1 MPPRADLIA
10 LSLLPVWRWRT
21 IAGQLRSGLAPL
33 DILHEHCA
41 DAVRRRGRLPAWADP
56 ARAVALAH
64 AALARA
70 ANSGLLGIGWDEP
83 GYPPRLL
90 EIVDPPPVLWVA
102 GRPEV
107 LATPSVAIVGS
118 RAGSA
123 YSLSVAERLAA
134 DLADRGVTVVSGLA
148 RGVDAAAHRG
158 AVSACGVTV
167 GVLGCGADVIYPPE
181 HAVLA
186 ANMRERGAVV
196 SEMVPGTVPKAMFFP
211 QRNRVISGLV
221 SAVVVVEAG
230 EKSGSLITARLALE
244 QGRDVLAVPGNVLSG
259 RNRGGHA
266 LLRDGARLV
275 ETAADVMDEL
285 GWADR
290 RAASR
295 PYTAGGGASADPV
308 VDALLPGEPAD
319 LGQISTKTGLPAAR
333 LLPRLL
339 DLELQGVVRRAPG
352 GRFVRFDSPC

>member
-21 IAGQLRSGLAPL
+21 IAEQLRIGRPPL

-41 DAVRRRGRLPAWADP
+41 DAERRRGRVPAWSDP
-56 ARAVALAH
+56 ARALALGA
-64 AALARA
+64 AALERA
-70 ANSGLLGIGWDEP
+70 GRAGLLGIGYDDVA
-83 GYPPRLL
+83 YPPRLL

-102 GRPEV
+102 GQPQV
-107 LATPSVAIVGS
+107 LATPSVALVGS

-123 YSLSVAERLAA
+123 YALNVAERLAA
-134 DLADRGVTVVSGLA
+134 DLASRGVTVVSGLA

-158 AVSACGVTV
+158 ALSAGGVTV

-186 ANMRERGAVV
+186 TAMRERGAVV

-211 QRNRVISGLV
+211 QRNRVISGLS

-275 ETAADVMDEL
+275 ETADDVLEEL
-285 GWADR
+285 GWAGAR
-290 RAASR
+290 
-295 PYTAGGGASADPV
+295 AGGSPVRPAGGAPTDPV
-308 VDALLPGEPAD
+308 VSALPPGEAAD
-319 LGQISTKTGLPAAR
+319 LGDISAKTGLPAAR
-333 LLPRLL
+333 LLPLLL
-339 DLELQGVVRRAPG
+339 DLELRGVVRRAPG